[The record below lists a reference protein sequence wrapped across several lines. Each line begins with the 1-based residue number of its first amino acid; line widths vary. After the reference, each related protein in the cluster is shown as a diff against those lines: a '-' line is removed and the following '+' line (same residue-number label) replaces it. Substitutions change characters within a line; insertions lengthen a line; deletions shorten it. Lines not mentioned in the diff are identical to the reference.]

1 MELDMCDDLSQLLDV
16 VRLEVDDIKS
26 EDTILEVP

>member
-16 VRLEVDDIKS
+16 VRLEVDDIKI

>member
-26 EDTILEVP
+26 EDTIIEVP

>member
-1 MELDMCDDLSQLLDV
+1 VELDMCDDLSQLLDV